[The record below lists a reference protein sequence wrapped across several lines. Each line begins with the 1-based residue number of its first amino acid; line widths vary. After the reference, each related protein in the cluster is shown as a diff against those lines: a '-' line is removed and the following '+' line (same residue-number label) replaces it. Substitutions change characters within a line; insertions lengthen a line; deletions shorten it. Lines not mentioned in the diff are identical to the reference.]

1 VPLLSDRAG
10 EQLRAGA
17 TAETWPHVAP
27 RIAWIHAH
35 FFFRLAI
42 AAAAVDL
49 FEWPELTKD
58 VSVAGLLGLP
68 D

>member
-10 EQLRAGA
+10 EQ
-17 TAETWPHVAP
+17 TS
-27 RIAWIHAH
+27 
-35 FFFRLAI
+35 I